1 MIMKEKHDF
10 AVIGGGLTGLI
21 TAILLRKECPD
32 KSLLLIEKN
41 KFFGGLAG
49 TETIGEYFV
58 DSVYFFSNMKHFAKY
73 LGIEHEFDEDLQYP
87 FRYVNAVKGEQWHF
101 DVHQDPEKFKAALV
115 NKFPEDKKGIT
126 RYINDIGK
134 VYDQFT
140 GNLKTGLNALDI
152 MKLLFTSKELLSV
165 MNVTVE
171 KALKR
176 YKFKDNELFKIVN
189 AFSALAGISSEKL
202 NALIYYIA
210 FGSLRFGALRQKKSF
225 SELIVKLAD
234 KLKTSGAD
242 ILQDTTVEKISR
254 QSDGYFDIAVSGG
267 EAFHADKVISTIDTK
282 KMFAG
287 IVDKKIMPPKF
298 AEKAAALRMTP
309 SAFIMR
315 LVIKS
320 DKTDYPTNIGQLL
333 FHSDEFAYSKYY
345 DRSLENA
352 TPLDESSFYFAV
364 SIREQEKE
372 GYFSIELLAMPVS
385 YGYWENIRKIGE
397 ELYKKEIEK
406 WEDFYLDRLEEFF
419 EPGLRKK
426 IVQKRSLTPLSIE
439 KAFNVSEGSVFDMAY
454 LTEQTGPKR
463 LPLKTPVKGM
473 YHCKMVHGVFGAF
486 FQSFLVVDE
495 ILGGKLN
502 KKSYDFTKLV

>member
-1 MIMKEKHDF
+1 MIMKEKYDF

-21 TAILLRKECPD
+21 TAVLLRKECPD

-41 KFFGGLAG
+41 RFFGGLAG

-58 DSVYFFSNMKHFAKY
+58 DSVYFFSNMKHFARY
-73 LGIEHEFDEDLQYP
+73 LGIEHEFDDGVQYP

-101 DVHQDPEKFKAALV
+101 DVHQDPQKLKAALI
-115 NKFPEDKKGIT
+115 NKFPEDKQGIT
-126 RYINDIGK
+126 RYLGDIEK

-152 MKLLFTSKELLSV
+152 MKLIFTSKELLSV
-165 MNVTVE
+165 MNITVE

-176 YKFKDNELFKIVN
+176 YQFKDNGLFKIVN
-189 AFSALAGISSEKL
+189 SFSALGGISSEKL

-210 FGSLRFGALRQKKSF
+210 FGSLRFGALRQKKDF
-225 SELIVKLAD
+225 SELVVKLVER
-234 KLKTSGAD
+234 LKASGAD
-242 ILQDTTVEKISR
+242 ILQETTVEKISR
-254 QSDGYFDIAVSGG
+254 HNGGHFEIAVSGG
-267 EAFHADKVISTIDTK
+267 KTFYADKIISTIDTK

-287 IVDKKIMPPKF
+287 IVDKAIMPRGF
-298 AEKAAALRMTP
+298 AEKAAALSMTP

-320 DKTDYPTNIGQLL
+320 DRTDYPTNIGQLL

-352 TPLDESSFYFAV
+352 SPLDRSSFYFAI
-364 SIREQEKE
+364 SIREQEKS

-385 YGYWENIRKIGE
+385 YGYWANIRKNGE
-397 ELYKKEIEK
+397 ELYKKEIET

-419 EPGLRKK
+419 EPDLRKK

-439 KAFNVSEGSVFDMAY
+439 KAFNVSEGAVFDMAY
-454 LTEQTGPKR
+454 LNEQTGPKR
-463 LPLKTPVKGM
+463 LPLKTPVKGI

-495 ILGGKLN
+495 ILGGRLN

>member
-1 MIMKEKHDF
+1 MKERYDF

-21 TAILLRKECPD
+21 SALLLRKERPD

-41 KFFGGLAG
+41 GFFGGLAG
-49 TETIGEYFV
+49 TAMLGEYFV

-73 LGIEHEFDEDLQYP
+73 LGIEHEFDEDLQFP

-101 DVHQDPEKFKAALV
+101 DVHQNPEKLKAALIT
-115 NKFPEDKKGIT
+115 KFPEDKEGIT
-126 RYINDIGK
+126 SYLNDISR

-152 MKLLFTSKELLSV
+152 VKLIFTSKELLSV
-165 MNVTVE
+165 MNITVD

-176 YKFKDNELFKIVN
+176 YKFKNNDLFKIAN
-189 AFSALAGISSEKL
+189 SFSTLAGISSEKL

-225 SELIVKLAD
+225 SELVVKLAD
-234 KLKTSGAD
+234 RLKASGAD

-254 QSDGYFDIAVSGG
+254 QDDRYFDITVSGG
-267 EAFHADKVISTIDTK
+267 RTFHAARIISTIDSK

-287 IVDKKIMPPKF
+287 IVDKKIMPPGF
-298 AEKAAALRMTP
+298 AKKAAALTMTP

-315 LVIKS
+315 LVIDS
-320 DKTDYPTNIGQLL
+320 NRVDYPTNIGQIL

-352 TPLDESSFYFAV
+352 SPLDKSSFYFAV
-364 SIREQEKE
+364 SIREQEKK

-385 YGYWENIRKIGE
+385 YGYCANIRKSCE
-397 ELYKKEIEK
+397 EPYKKEMEK
-406 WEDFYLDRLEEFF
+406 WEDFYLDRLEEFL
-419 EPGLRKK
+419 ELGLRKK

-439 KAFNVSEGSVFDMAY
+439 KAFNLSEGAVFDMAF

-463 LPLKTPVKGM
+463 LPLKTPVRDM
-473 YHCKMVHGVFGAF
+473 YHCKVVHGVFGAF
-486 FQSFLVVDE
+486 FQSFLVIDE
-495 ILGGKLN
+495 ILGGRLN
-502 KKSYDFTKLV
+502 RKSYDFSKFAQ